1 MLAIPE
7 ACRSFE
13 VLAGQPKDRQGPWHA
28 ALAKAF
34 ELGRTLS
41 GRLAA
46 ELRAG
51 RLETPAFLRSALSS
65 DAREIQQDF
74 QRDYPLELQSPFEGV
89 DSVAGAVWVGH
100 TLFGPERGDALMK
113 LRFDAGTFELPLHVH
128 EQSDRVIVVL
138 KGEGLFHF
146 TTQAFADFDG
156 SDVKNVTVEPGMV
169 LVFTRGL
176 LHTFSSPNDPLYLL
190 SYHSPFVAL
199 DDPMQYA
206 LPAVR
211 WVPQI
216 PISMHREGSAV

>member
-7 ACRSFE
+7 ACPSFE

-65 DAREIQQDF
+65 DAREIQADF

-89 DSVAGAVWVGH
+89 DSVAGAVWMGSD
-100 TLFGPERGDALMK
+100 LFTEACDDAIMK
-113 LRFDAGTFELPLHVH
+113 LRFEAGTYELPLHTH
-128 EQSDRVIVVL
+128 ERSDRVIVVL
-138 KGEGLFHF
+138 KGRGLFHF
-146 TTQAFADFDG
+146 TNQSRATFVG
-156 SDVKNVTVEPGMV
+156 EGVTSTAVEPGMV
-169 LVFTRGL
+169 LVFSRRL
-176 LHTFSSPNDPLYLL
+176 LHTFSSPAEPLYLL
-190 SYHSPFVAL
+190 SYHAPFIPL
-199 DDPMQYA
+199 DDGDQFT
-206 LPAVR
+206 LPNFR
-211 WVPQI
+211 WI
-216 PISMHREGSAV
+216 PREDGD